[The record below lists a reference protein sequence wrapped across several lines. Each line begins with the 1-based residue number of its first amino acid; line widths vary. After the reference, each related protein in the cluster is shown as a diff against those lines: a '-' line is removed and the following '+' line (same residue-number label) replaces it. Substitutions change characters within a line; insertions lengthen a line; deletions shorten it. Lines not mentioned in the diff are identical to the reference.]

1 MGSIHCIAAQRERKR
16 VREMEKTWRH
26 VHWGRDRQ
34 ECCGLEDIN
43 AEKLCLSEMR
53 GTHHRSAT
61 FIVQDCLTSAFLGKK
76 NNFISSKHHCSSKLR
91 PGGLLCFCLFWSF
104 RSCILDSILRLHKCL
119 VRAYYAGLLDCWH
132 LWPQSPIF
140 DIFWLLILSFQP
152 NPISKAPVCL
162 LACGCLCADL
172 QHFTLHRP
180 WNKMDTVCKPL
191 SWASLNSLP
200 KSQTKKPRHTC
211 SHSAV
216 SGMKLTP
223 HALSK
228 WHFRTASAAGCCT
241 RT

>member
-1 MGSIHCIAAQRERKR
+1 MSL
-16 VREMEKTWRH
+16 
-26 VHWGRDRQ
+26 RDEGHASPQ
-34 ECCGLEDIN
+34 CYLYSVWPQHFLKKD
-43 AEKLCLSEMR
+43 LS
-53 GTHHRSAT
+53 
-61 FIVQDCLTSAFLGKK
+61 
-76 NNFISSKHHCSSKLR
+76 FISSKHRCSSKLR

-104 RSCILDSILRLHKCL
+104 RSCILGSILRLHKCL
-119 VRAYYAGLLDCWH
+119 VRAYYEGLLDCWH

-216 SGMKLTP
+216 SGMKVIP

-228 WHFRTASAAGCCT
+228 WHFRTALAAGCCT
-241 RT
+241 RS